1 MTYSESSAESA
12 ESEESADSA
21 GTPGSDTRLRRIH
34 RYYELVDAGDV
45 AGLVA
50 LFTPDAVYRRPGYEP
65 LIGAAELE
73 RFYREQRVI
82 KEGRHTL
89 SSHLVQGDDAAV
101 HGTFE
106 GVLNDGREVS
116 LRFADFFVFSDMG
129 AFRSRDTF
137 FFAPLV

>member
-1 MTYSESSAESA
+1 MTV
-12 ESEESADSA
+12 
-21 GTPGSDTRLRRIH
+21 SDGAPSTGAREQRIH

-45 AGLVA
+45 SGLVA
-50 LFTPDAVYRRPGYEP
+50 LFDPEAVYRRPGYDA
-65 LIGAAELE
+65 LVGAAELE

-82 KEGRHTL
+82 REGRHTL
-89 SSHLVQGDDAAV
+89 STALVQWDGAAV

-106 GVLNDGREVS
+106 GVLHDGREVS
-116 LRFADFFVFSDMG
+116 LRFADFFTFSDSG